1 MLKLCPTLAKN
12 GAQQGCLVTFVLSRF
27 STTTICLA
35 ATTHQWSSQH
45 SVVASGC
52 VVHFGFQLPMS
63 LRCHPRTPGPGD
75 ISSGVYVPN
84 RSSTAWYTALLRCC
98 LFGGTTLKVSSI
110 LSEEHFLHLVEMARI
125 ASVVTQEYNKT
136 FQVSSHSSVK
146 LGVDVKAEK
155 VASR

>member
-1 MLKLCPTLAKN
+1 MLSTL
-12 GAQQGCLVTFVLSRF
+12 VS
-27 STTTICLA
+27 ICLCYFDA
-35 ATTHQWSSQH
+35 IRVHQ
-45 SVVASGC
+45 VLEILIMVY
-52 VVHFGFQLPMS
+52 MS
-63 LRCHPRTPGPGD
+63 PTDRAHA
-75 ISSGVYVPN
+75 V
-84 RSSTAWYTALLRCC
+84 WYTALLRCC

-125 ASVVTQEYNKT
+125 ARVVTQEENKT